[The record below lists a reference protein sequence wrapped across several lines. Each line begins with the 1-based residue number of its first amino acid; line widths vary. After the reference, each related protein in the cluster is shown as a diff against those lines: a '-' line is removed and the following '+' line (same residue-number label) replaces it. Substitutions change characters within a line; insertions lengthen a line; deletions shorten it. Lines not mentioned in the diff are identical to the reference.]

1 MTLYI
6 INKLNI
12 NKFHSL
18 IRLGLSIDLTNSFDV
33 YLELIEMIFSF
44 ILNINSLTVNRFS
57 VIGMLLEKMSSR
69 TIFTFY
75 YDLYEIKFFIINKK
89 DEVHIFILFLFYHL
103 HN

>member
-1 MTLYI
+1 
-6 INKLNI
+6 
-12 NKFHSL
+12 
-18 IRLGLSIDLTNSFDV
+18 
-33 YLELIEMIFSF
+33 MIFSF

-89 DEVHIFILFLFYHL
+89 MKFKSI
-103 HN
+103 